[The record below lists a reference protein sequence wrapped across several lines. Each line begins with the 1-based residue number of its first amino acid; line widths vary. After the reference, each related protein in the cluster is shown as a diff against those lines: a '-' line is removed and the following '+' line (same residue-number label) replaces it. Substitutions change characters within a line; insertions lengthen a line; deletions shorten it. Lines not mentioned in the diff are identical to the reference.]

1 MVLWIVGIALV
12 VVGLAGVTNALGV
25 VHRVGRIWPREYERG
40 DAGLFAS
47 TSFLLRFV
55 SLMMLVAGVALL
67 WLAAVGD

>member
-1 MVLWIVGIALV
+1 MVLWIVGIVLV
-12 VVGLAGVTNALGV
+12 VVGLLGVTNALGV
-25 VHRVGRIWPREYERG
+25 VHRVGRIWPRKYERG

-55 SLMMLVAGVALL
+55 SLMMLVAGVAVL